1 MALRRRP
8 PRVAN
13 ATVQL
18 KVRLVESLR
27 RRLEREAARNGHSM
41 NSEIVQRLEHSFQIG
56 DDQIDTIARSLIG
69 TLEPQV
75 VERIVE
81 LVQEGEAADLLADF
95 QRDK

>member
-8 PRVAN
+8 PPRAAN
-13 ATVQL
+13 DTVQL
-18 KVRLVESLR
+18 KIRLVETLR

-41 NSEIVQRLEHSFQIG
+41 NSEIVQRLERSFQIG

-75 VERIVE
+75 VDRIIELTHEDERE
-81 LVQEGEAADLLADF
+81 
-95 QRDK
+95 RDE